1 MISFKI
7 LLYLLA
13 FRFICILSS
22 IAHTLS
28 VDFYDEH
35 SRNVYIINIVTSFM
49 NYILYCV
56 CFILDV
62 NECKF
67 FNGGCHQVCVD
78 KTLGFECR
86 CLPGFE
92 LQSNKRDCKGI
103 ILTSS
108 GCLFLLLDVENCI
121 SETEEYIDA
130 HFCERFTHYYC
141 QFVNYTKL
149 LLVVP

>member
-103 ILTSS
+103 IRHHQDAYFFYWMLKIV
-108 GCLFLLLDVENCI
+108 FLRQKNILMPI
-121 SETEEYIDA
+121 SVKDSPIITA
-130 HFCERFTHYYC
+130 SLSTTQSCC
-141 QFVNYTKL
+141 W
-149 LLVVP
+149 